1 MIIEALAVRSTPKP
15 DDCRAYVL
23 TDYLFSHRP
32 EVPLHAVNSDREDVD
47 EAHVLGVFA
56 SRGINTPETMLPRR
70 NMSRRN
76 LLLPHLGSVASHCA
90 DESEIL
96 PLSDR

>member
-32 EVPLHAVNSDREDVD
+32 EVPLHAVNSDPEDVD

-56 SRGINTPETMLPRR
+56 SRSINARGTAKEAIGVQLKETFERLTRDDHTCLVR
-70 NMSRRN
+70 Q
-76 LLLPHLGSVASHCA
+76 
-90 DESEIL
+90 
-96 PLSDR
+96 